1 MLSRHVQDDAA
12 RHQERQTGSRGD
24 ELREARS
31 RLAQVLDVVQN
42 EQELL
47 WCDRGGERVERRLA
61 RIVRDAESAGD
72 RGQDQRVIAQRREL
86 HERDAVCKRAPNS
99 PGGFDRESRLPAA
112 PRAGE
117 RDQPGVAP
125 IEERAELV
133 EVTLAAHERCR
144 RHGKVRR
151 RRRGSLRGRG
161 ESGVVLED
169 PSLQLAQARPRFE
182 PDLLA
187 QPSADVRVV
196 LQRLRLPTAAVER
209 DHRLSLQPLAVRVLA
224 RNPENLGEHL
234 LMSPEVELRVDPLF
248 HGHKTKLLQPLG
260 LARRDLLVG
269 QVPVRAPAPETEGP
283 VGERGREGGVSGAPS
298 CSALAEKA
306 LEACRVEL
314 LGCELDRRTRRRG

>member
-24 ELREARS
+24 ELCEARS

-61 RIVRDAESAGD
+61 RIVRDAERAGD

-144 RHGKVRR
+144 RHGKAR

-161 ESGVVLED
+161 EFGVVLED

-196 LQRLRLPTAAVER
+196 LQRLRLPPAAVER

-248 HGHKTKLLQPLG
+248 HGHETKLLQPLG
-260 LARRDLLVG
+260 LARRHLLVG